1 MHALDLALVAIFGF
15 LALALLWALHRSTKR
30 GDVIDK
36 LLADLADKD
45 EELHTARG
53 ETRKLRHRLVDVKA
67 TAETWRQ
74 AAYRWRDVYLTP
86 TPPAAGSVPD
96 VWEQLGDL
104 DAHLDD
110 LYPWEV

>member
-1 MHALDLALVAIFGF
+1 MSDRVFLAVFGLVA
-15 LALALLWALHRSTKR
+15 AAALWALHRSTKR
-30 GDVIDK
+30 GDVIDG
-36 LLADLADKD
+36 LREDLAAKD
-45 EELHTARG
+45 LELHASRG

-86 TPPAAGSVPD
+86 PTTPPAAGAVPD
-96 VWEQLGDL
+96 VWDQLVDL
-104 DAHLDD
+104 DAQLDD